1 MWLAA
6 GMSGDWR
13 LERMKTRILFVD
25 DEPNLLRGLQRQ
37 LRPMHEQ
44 WDMYFA
50 TNGREAM
57 ELMQMT
63 PCEVVVTDLFMPEQE
78 GLETIMALRR
88 KHPDTKIVAISGGG
102 YQGKFIRALDIASKL
117 GANFTLQKPFSSQQM
132 IHVLQ
137 EVIHV

>member
-1 MWLAA
+1 
-6 GMSGDWR
+6 
-13 LERMKTRILFVD
+13 MKTRILFVD
-25 DEPNLLRGLQRQ
+25 DEPNLLCGLQRQ
-37 LRPMHEQ
+37 LHPLREQ

-88 KHPDTKIVAISGGG
+88 QHPNTKIVAISGGG
-102 YQGKFIRALDIASKL
+102 YQGQFIHALDMASKL
-117 GANFTLQKPFSSQQM
+117 GANSTLQKPFSSQQM
-132 IHVLQ
+132 IHVLL
-137 EVIHV
+137 EVLHV

>member
-1 MWLAA
+1 MEIER
-6 GMSGDWR
+6 DWR

-25 DEPNLLRGLQRQ
+25 DEPNLLHGLQRQ
-37 LRPMHEQ
+37 LRSMREQ

-50 TNGREAM
+50 ANGREAM
-57 ELMQMT
+57 ELMQQT

-88 KHPDTKIVAISGGG
+88 KHPNTKIVAISGGG
-102 YQGKFIRALDIASKL
+102 YQGTFIRALDIAMRL
-117 GANFTLQKPFSSQQM
+117 GANSTLQKPFSSQQM
-132 IHVLQ
+132 IQVLQ

>member
-1 MWLAA
+1 
-6 GMSGDWR
+6 
-13 LERMKTRILFVD
+13 MKTRILFVD
-25 DEPNLLRGLQRQ
+25 DEPNLLHGLQR
-37 LRPMHEQ
+37 LMRPMREHWE
-44 WDMYFA
+44 MYFA

-57 ELMQMT
+57 ELMQKT

-88 KHPDTKIVAISGGG
+88 YHPETKIVAISGGG
-102 YQGKFIRALDIASKL
+102 YQGKFIRALDIATKL
-117 GANFTLQKPFSSQQM
+117 GANSTLQKPFNSQQI